1 MDQEQA
7 AAAKRF
13 IQGVD
18 RKVGVGRRWQ
28 ESSIYELAQYSPQLA
43 LARAMGVPL
52 APYHLNIRASFTDS
66 VTLTTNPVTFENGN
80 TSITQPSICDQIVY
94 SITSGAF
101 SGDVF
106 KTLSDFFYQTVSG
119 IQAMMWVEGQ
129 PKYTVAPFYTPLNAL
144 LSSLAEGWP
153 LGWVLNYNQTVSM
166 QFQQTVPVPSP
177 PTNIIVTFRLWQPI
191 GTDDFQMLTA
201 YDARKRLADMGL
213 DSALPY
219 TSGVPA
225 K

>member
-1 MDQEQA
+1 MDLEQE
-7 AAAKRF
+7 AKRYL
-13 IQGVD
+13 QGVD

-43 LARAMGVPL
+43 LARALGVPL
-52 APYHLNIRASFTDS
+52 APYHLNIRTSFLDS
-66 VTLTTNPVTFENGN
+66 TTLTTNPVTFENGN
-80 TSITQPSICDQIVY
+80 TSIVQPSICDQIVY
-94 SITSGAF
+94 SMTATNAF

-106 KTLSDFFYQTVSG
+106 KTLSDWFYQTVSG

-129 PKYTVAPFYTPLNAL
+129 PKYTVAPFYTPINAL

-166 QFQQTVPVPSP
+166 QFQQTVPVPFP
-177 PTNIIVTFRLWQPI
+177 PVNIIVTFRLWQPI
-191 GTDDFQMLTA
+191 GTDDFQMMTA
-201 YDARKRLADMGL
+201 YDARKRLSDMGL
-213 DSALPY
+213 ESAPPY
-219 TSGVPA
+219 TTGVPA